1 MPELPEVETTRLG
14 LLPHV
19 KGKTVKDLVVREPR
33 LRWPVPDDLGRTLRG
48 RTVRDIR
55 RRGKYLLFDCV
66 RAGGRDGHLLV
77 HLGMTGT
84 LRVLSQDAAI
94 NAAIGR
100 HDHVDILLS
109 DGSQVRLNDPR
120 RFGSVLWV
128 EGEVEAHPLLAKLGV
143 EPLMDEFNGAYLHRA
158 SRGKSV
164 AVKLFIMDSHV
175 VTGVGNIYANEALF
189 HAGIHP
195 SRPAG
200 RISLERYVKLA
211 ESIRSTLKRALKAG
225 GSTIRDFR
233 NSNGDAGYFQLDYR
247 VYGRTGEPCKVCKTS
262 VRHLQQGQ
270 RSTFYC
276 PVCQR

>member
-33 LRWPVPDDLGRTLRG
+33 LRWPVPDDLRRTLSG
-48 RTVRDIR
+48 RVVRDIQ
-55 RRGKYLLFDCV
+55 RRGKYLLFDC
-66 RAGGRDGHLLV
+66 AKTGKGGGHLLV
-77 HLGMTGT
+77 HLGMSGT
-84 LRVLSQDAAI
+84 LRVMSESAAI
-94 NAAIGR
+94 NR
-100 HDHVDILLS
+100 HDHVDIVLT
-109 DGSQVRLNDPR
+109 DGSQMRFNDPR

-128 EGEVEAHPLLAKLGV
+128 EGELDAHPLLAKLGV
-143 EPLMDEFNGAYLHRA
+143 EPLLSDFNGDVLFRA

-164 AVKLFIMDSHV
+164 AVKHFIMDSHI

-195 SRPAG
+195 ARAAG
-200 RISLERYVKLA
+200 RISPDRYEELA
-211 ESIRSTLKRALKAG
+211 KAIRSTLTRALKAG

-233 NSNGDAGYFQLDYR
+233 DSNGEAGYFQLDYR
-247 VYGRTGEPCKVCKTS
+247 VYGRAGEACKVCGTAI
-262 VRHLQQGQ
+262 RQLRQGQ

-276 PVCQR
+276 PACQR

>member
-33 LRWPVPDDLGRTLRG
+33 LRWPVPDDLRRTLMG
-48 RTVRDIR
+48 RTVRDIH
-55 RRGKYLLFDCV
+55 RRGKYLLFDCAQ
-66 RAGGRDGHLLV
+66 RGGRGGHLLV

-84 LRVLSQDAAI
+84 LRVMSQTAAV
-94 NAAIGR
+94 GR
-100 HDHVDILLS
+100 HDHVDIVLTG
-109 DGSQVRLNDPR
+109 GSQMRLNDPR
-120 RFGSVLWV
+120 RFGAVLWV
-128 EGEVEAHPLLAKLGV
+128 EGELEAHPLLAKLGV
-143 EPLMDEFNGAYLHRA
+143 EPLLSDFSGEFLFRA

-164 AVKLFIMDSHV
+164 AAKHFIMDSHV

-195 SRPAG
+195 ARAAG
-200 RISLERYVKLA
+200 RISAVRYGELA
-211 ESIRSTLKRALKAG
+211 QAIRSTLQRALKAG

-233 NSNGDAGYFQLDYR
+233 NSNGEAGYFQLDYR
-247 VYGRTGEPCKVCKTS
+247 VYGRTDEACKVCGTAIKQL
-262 VRHLQQGQ
+262 RQGQ

-276 PVCQR
+276 PACQR

>member
-19 KGKTVKDLVVREPR
+19 KGKTVKDLVVRESR
-33 LRWPVPDDLGRTLRG
+33 LRWPVPDGLRRTLSG
-48 RTVRDIR
+48 RVVRDIH
-55 RRGKYLLFDCV
+55 RRGKYLLFDCAK
-66 RAGGRDGHLLV
+66 AGNDSGHLLV

-84 LRVLSQDAAI
+84 LRVMPQETTVR
-94 NAAIGR
+94 R
-100 HDHVDILLS
+100 HDHVDIVLT

-120 RFGSVLWV
+120 RFGAVLWL
-128 EGEVEAHPLLAKLGV
+128 EGEPEAHPLLANLGV
-143 EPLMDEFNGAYLHRA
+143 EPLLPAFGGDVLFRA

-164 AVKLFIMDSHV
+164 AVKQFIMDSHV

-195 SRPAG
+195 ARASG
-200 RISLERYVKLA
+200 RISRQRYDLLA
-211 ESIRSTLKRALKAG
+211 ESIRSTLKRALNAG

-233 NSNGDAGYFQLDYR
+233 GSNGESGYFQLDYR
-247 VYGRTGEPCKVCKTS
+247 VYGRAGEPCMSCGAAI
-262 VRHLQQGQ
+262 RQLRQGQ

-276 PVCQR
+276 PACQR

>member
-33 LRWPVPDDLGRTLRG
+33 LRWPVPEDLRRTLKG
-48 RTVRDIR
+48 RTVRDIH
-55 RRGKYLLFDCV
+55 RRGKYLLFDCA
-66 RAGGRDGHLLV
+66 RANERGGHLLV

-84 LRVLSQDAAI
+84 LRILSQDAEI
-94 NAAIGR
+94 NR

-109 DGSQVRLNDPR
+109 DGSQLRLTDPR

-128 EGEVEAHPLLAKLGV
+128 EGEVKTHPLLAKLGV
-143 EPLMDEFNGAYLHRA
+143 EPLLDGFDGAYLHRA

-164 AVKLFIMDSHV
+164 SVKHFIMDSHV

-189 HAGIHP
+189 YAGIHP
-195 SRPAG
+195 SRAAG
-200 RISLERYVKLA
+200 RISRSRYDRLA
-211 ESIRSTLKRALKAG
+211 EAIVSTLKRALKAG

-247 VYGRTGEPCKVCKTS
+247 VYGRTSEPCKVCKIP

-276 PVCQR
+276 PACQR